1 MADYVTVVEVDDPQS
16 SKDTNPLLA
25 NSPQQNS
32 TNGTAL
38 SADDPSFITVLS
50 INNNNNTNH
59 HQQQPQPTTV
69 EVEGHSKATN
79 LADDDT
85 EEVVVY
91 RLVGERLGFGL
102 KFQGG
107 TRSAE
112 KVQKLFIQSCA
123 KDSPASKVVTSW
135 GQLKE
140 GDEIVK
146 IDEHYVRDMTRI
158 ECVKCLKDNVAIKLV
173 VRNGRG
179 LKPMDFEEEGSG
191 EQQHNLLPNAG
202 NGHMKAAPP
211 PPPPVPPR
219 KLIKKQRSFKDSDRP
234 EMAPNRTMEIVEMSA
249 ERSFTPP
256 PDAEYYINLFAENN
270 GSNGSLL
277 RNPSRNGE
285 SESDDT
291 ASTISTVIDRYSM
304 TSTYSSE
311 SDLSGFTSLNNGQNN
326 GVKSELAK
334 VLKPFALL
342 EQEFKV
348 EGGLDSSLIT
358 EVMEVSF
365 KPGNNYENVEFKT
378 EKINNYE
385 NVELKRKEEDPVAKD
400 EVDKSREAKQE
411 IVTAESKQSPTP
423 TPKPRQ
429 QVPTSPVE
437 PKKRSIIPMPR
448 KLSIN
453 GKQAIEVPPPK
464 IPEGAMIKS
473 STETQNTKSPTTS
486 PVTGKSFQEP
496 PATKE
501 FTTKIPKA
509 IHSPSSQYRS
519 LERAK
524 TESEIKLKQEITK
537 QDKLKLQTSEFLVHE
552 STNGQKM
559 ETKLQKPASPVKSRI
574 PIVLSP
580 KRSLD
585 LESSLEK
592 KASQKSPTN
601 IPRLL
606 TKQKS
611 ETDLKLNYCRS
622 KENSPTMS
630 SKIPLQ
636 RTISADSKIKM
647 PERTLIPVLHV
658 NNSPNG
664 GTSSTESLNS
674 NSTGSNS
681 TLGGKSGRGPKPKP
695 PERVQSLNKTQIPK
709 ANVTTVT
716 VVDRSSTN
724 SLNSPHSSP
733 LPAMQTFKQ
742 PSPPKQ
748 TEKPLT
754 PPSPNREIRFKIQTY
769 NANSNNHNAFQE
781 PEELPSLFELQRRN
795 SPDTARKNE
804 EFSTFKATTP
814 PSNSSTSQEQKE
826 LKQEPE
832 DELDRITPP
841 PLVVVGKCV
850 KVNDATAPMYYSSS
864 SSDEEN
870 ETDMSGA
877 YDDDKDYICE
887 DGEKLGPPELI
898 NGPGPSEA
906 YFNLYWHSN
915 MLPTIGEVEEECSSL
930 ELQSL
935 NTNGPIV
942 IVDDLSQQKT
952 AGASKPEI
960 SEKLEAEQKPQASS
974 SQVLKGNLKKP
985 PFIGVPVL
993 PPTVPGFEDLKNLK
1007 KTLKEVSPSKAADKM
1022 SEETKEKCKK
1032 LPNVE
1037 EDKIAP
1043 IGDMQSEQ
1051 EANKVIE
1058 DIAEKLDIS
1067 QKTENQEQNFVEV
1080 SKSSSKEVSEDNSQ
1094 TSETSQEVKTEQT
1107 TTKTETRTT
1116 TTTKKVIKSSTT
1128 TTSSSQV
1135 LETSQ
1140 LDDLP
1145 EEFKKIV
1152 ASQNLPEEFKKL
1164 LDSPKSPQDASKK
1177 PVFTLQPYN
1186 ERKSNTKIT
1195 VLEERQFESD
1205 QKAYSEIRTKDAQT
1219 GEEKVQKSSESHKE
1233 RAKLKKVQSQDSLD
1247 DNFGASEQQQPLTV
1261 TAKAETRLAEEA
1273 HNPQDNQSIA
1283 RGILKLSECGKQIQ
1297 TNDMGGVDLVEC
1309 EHQVMETFED
1319 SEQILKP
1326 ENSENPSVSQEKP
1339 SLLRELSETLTVTK
1353 DGDTQV
1359 TKRSETTREEAKPE
1373 IFASSREMPSPQSG
1387 ETKKILENESELLV
1401 DQLFKDAEK
1410 QALKRSETPAAA
1422 TKKVVKL
1429 VKKTEEEKRLEME
1442 AQKLIESYQ
1451 KVRKEAEKLFQFDN
1465 FRHDDDQQGFD
1476 LSGLEVEEEQEQEKE
1491 TEQETPEKTKETM
1504 EVVSEK
1510 LEKATQG
1517 VLEKGK
1523 EKMSETPVK
1532 LEETLQG
1539 VLEKVKET
1547 MQEKK
1552 SPEIEALELG
1562 EKKSETEGKTPEPK
1576 ERKTKSGM
1584 RSEPGEKISE
1594 AQRKKSEPEEK
1605 NIKSEMK
1612 SQLEKKKSEAV
1623 EKKSVLEIKSEL
1635 EKKKSESEEKKLKS
1649 EMKSELEKTKSKA
1662 EEKKSEPKVKS
1673 KPEMKELEAMK
1684 SAPEVMKSEPQISTS
1699 DVRKSTQGKKPSGE
1713 GEKKSETEV
1722 MKSEPEAMK
1731 SVPEV
1736 MKSEPEVLKFEP
1748 QVSTSEAKKSAQVA
1762 KQSEQ
1767 EEKKSEGQVSKSEEM
1782 AKQSEPEKQKSA
1794 SEVMKSEVELMKSQP
1809 EVSTSEV
1816 NKSKQDTKK
1825 SEPELKKS
1833 EKEVKKSEPQ
1843 IQNSEPELK
1852 KSEPEKPKSTPEV
1865 MKSASEVSTSESKE
1879 KNSELKKVKP
1889 EITKITTEVKTSLPE
1904 VMNFEV
1910 MTPTKESMK
1919 PEPLVSTLVS
1929 TLDVNKS
1936 DKEVQKSIEE
1946 KPLENDE
1953 SHSLKRES
1961 AKERAEITGESK
1973 TTKFEIKDQISL
1985 KKRVNEEENV
1995 SSAKEENGSQ
2005 KMSDKT
2011 EKPESLAA
2019 HHLENELPSPSRS
2032 ASEILRSP
2040 IVISPSSSDDILKEE
2055 PEYVLH
2061 KKIIGKEKKE
2071 SAITEI
2077 ITTIEET
2084 TRKLSEK
2091 SSSKSPIVREKL
2103 AHKETST
2110 KTIKISPKSSPKA
2123 SPKLKRSEKSKTK
2136 AENGEESTPTSP
2148 KMKPKPTPKPKP
2160 PVPQRRNSADSGAK
2174 PIPKRRGSLETTAS
2188 IVLPPKDVSP
2198 TTPIIEIPKPMERII
2213 VGVEHHII
2221 IPSAD
2226 LKKDSAPQRPII
2238 TLASDKLPSVVEKQF
2253 SFESKV
2259 PLLSQTASGDLLET
2273 INLPNANRSSS
2284 DISERDSREI
2294 LVSSSLD
2301 SMQSVGEK
2309 LPSSA
2314 VTVQTDEEQE
2324 EEEEEES
2331 LKMEE
2336 EDQDM
2341 LAHLEQEKKI
2351 EDLEQRHL
2359 NKMENGLHVMPPPPP
2374 TQTPTLSDYLTLTS
2388 PPTYS
2393 RLPPDGHEFPPNFT
2407 EPLIMPNTLG
2417 GGIKT
2422 TSLMQSVM
2430 TTTTTKGAGP
2440 GNNNT
2445 VYTEKLYAASKVG
2458 PTVMASSRTT
2468 HMTSTT
2474 TNGITQTVVE
2484 VEKQKSAPMTM
2495 ELGISDTVPPPLPKS
2510 TPPPTVPRKVYRQDL
2525 VVNVEDARTN
2535 PISVATGTPTKII
2548 IDTRNS
2554 RSTQNLSSGNS
2565 SSSGSTTPTA
2575 HKLEAPSFGLADSPD
2590 YKRSLSV
2597 PRRSSDWRKDEKSEK
2612 SVRDKIAMFSN
2623 DDAQP
2628 LEPTSKPISFSRSNS
2643 SSKPLN
2649 LSTENLLDS
2658 STPAY
2663 RGSANLH
2670 KTRAMSVENLN
2681 DVARLY
2687 QLSKPL
2693 PAQSNFSDS
2702 LQSLNSINSDYTQSY
2717 ASLPRRHASTQHLDR
2732 RISFSGQPAYV
2743 PDEASRKAAIT
2754 NILEQRRRS
2763 LSKLRGLVIPDRPHV
2778 PLEPIL
2784 DLPEIKSRDSDQ
2796 MKASGNTSSTDSTDS
2811 GVGSVSG
2818 AGGVLNPLP
2827 RPAKRS
2833 EINSSSAS
2841 MMNSPLRPL
2850 NVSTHSN
2857 SLNIANN
2864 SSRSYL
2870 SQTNSSNGARHMAP
2884 SVAQRRMEALNTI
2897 PPAKPPRTSL
2907 VATPRQMLHEESD
2920 SCDSVFSSRISSP
2933 PMSPCVPQVPE
2944 KFALTRTLS
2953 SETNTSIASSTT
2965 STLTSGSGSQA
2976 SCSSVG
2982 STPTVDLSRRV
2993 LKSGSNESATNRK
3006 NILASAKCRNG
3017 RGDTSA
3023 LMRNRPYDDED
3034 STDGYDDDE
3043 VRRHHKSKP
3052 RSLVSSSSSLI
3063 TLPSKAGSPTAPIN
3077 YKLVTKT
3084 DQNLVDKVIN
3094 VAAYV
3099 EITSDTD
3106 DSSRKSADS
3115 SSPLK
3120 LSAMFIDEER
3130 KQSFKADPSQKAVS
3144 KPVKSSNIIPA
3155 KVVAPI
3161 SSQPVQPLS
3170 PQRAVEATSPLSKK
3184 SPESGSSE
3192 LSQWMHTEVAKSRT
3206 LRTPERTLKPVF
3218 EKFETNTKTTFS
3230 SLSSKTTPKIS
3241 TAEIREKFERSAAAN
3256 GNSSPLISNN
3266 NTTTSSSSI
3275 TNTPTTLLSVKSQQK
3290 QTTSYHER
3298 FSSLDSIASSSSG
3311 VSSTTTQNVSSTQEN
3326 TNEFGSF
3333 SSLGSNQSLI
3343 TAQDIQQII
3352 EEADPP
3358 LKTPEAFIIV
3368 LQRDTPESS
3377 IGITLAGGSDYE
3389 AKEITI
3395 HKILANTPAAKDG
3408 RLKKGDRILAVNGMS
3423 MRGLTHRESITVLK
3437 TPRPEVVLVV
3447 TRSESVIVKPLTKKR
3462 SSLGSLSSLNEK
3474 PTEIDYEKKRNYHKA
3489 SRSLDLD
3496 LDVISNEEATSPT
3509 SRHTPSSTS
3518 SSSRSSPQ
3526 PPVSLSEA
3534 ETLASIRA
3542 RRQLSRPDVSKIS
3555 TSELLERAQETRNA
3569 LQAEIRAQESTP
3581 KGARCVEIIKDS
3593 CGLGFSIEGGFDSPL
3608 GNRPLVVKKVFMGG
3622 AAKKTNQVRNGDE
3635 ILSING
3641 CSTAKMTRVDAW
3653 NYMKQ
3658 LPLGPVKIVF
3668 A

>member
-16 SKDTNPLLA
+16 SSKDTNPLLA
-25 NSPQQNS
+25 NSPQHS
-32 TNGTAL
+32 TNSTAL
-38 SADDPSFITVLS
+38 SAADDPSFITVLS
-50 INNNNNTNH
+50 INNNNSTDNNLSTGVAAKTMLHNTQGAV
-59 HQQQPQPTTV
+59 QQQLTTT
-69 EVEGHSKATN
+69 ERHSTDTN
-79 LADDDT
+79 LSNDDT

-173 VRNGRG
+173 VRNGKG
-179 LKPMDFEEEGSG
+179 LKPEDLDEEGCMENQSSVG
-191 EQQHNLLPNAG
+191 MAA
-202 NGHMKAAPP
+202 NGSNGQMKGAPP

-219 KLIKKQRSFKDSDRP
+219 KLVKKQRSCKDQ
-234 EMAPNRTMEIVEMSA
+234 EHKEVAPQKQDVVDMSA

-270 GSNGSLL
+270 GANGSLL

-304 TSTYSSE
+304 TSNYSSE
-311 SDLSGFTSLNNGQNN
+311 SDLSGFTSLNNGQSL
-326 GVKSELAK
+326 GKPELAK

-348 EGGLDSSLIT
+348 EGGGLEESLIT
-358 EVMEVSF
+358 EVMEMNL
-365 KPGNNYENVEFKT
+365 KPGNNYENIEFKS
-378 EKINNYE
+378 EKVNNYE
-385 NVELKRKEEDPVAKD
+385 NVELKVKSEAPKD
-400 EVDKSREAKQE
+400 EVDRSAKEKEE
-411 IVTAESKQSPTP
+411 IVEIMAELKQSPPP

-429 QVPTSPVE
+429 QLATSPVE

-464 IPEGAMIKS
+464 IPEGAIVTKPS
-473 STETQNTKSPTTS
+473 AESQNGKLATS
-486 PVTGKSFQEP
+486 PVQAAAKPAQEP
-496 PATKE
+496 PTPTKE
-501 FTTKIPKA
+501 FSTKIPKA

-524 TESEIKLKQEITK
+524 TESEIKLKQESSK
-537 QDKLKLQTSEFLVHE
+537 QDKLKLQTSEFLAHE
-552 STNGQKM
+552 SATNGMKAA
-559 ETKLQKPASPVKSRI
+559 ELKPNKTPSPVKSRI
-574 PIVLSP
+574 PIVLTP

-585 LESSLEK
+585 LESSMEK
-592 KASQKSPTN
+592 KAIQKSPTN

-622 KENSPTMS
+622 KETSPTMT
-630 SKIPLQ
+630 SKKLPLQ

-658 NNSPNG
+658 NNGNSN

-674 NSTGSNS
+674 NSTAS
-681 TLGGKSGRGPKPKP
+681 TTASLGRSSRGPKPKP
-695 PERVQSLNKTQIPK
+695 PERVQSLNKTQTQIPK
-709 ANVTTVT
+709 ANANATNNVTTVT

-724 SLNSPHSSP
+724 SLASPQTSP

-742 PSPPKQ
+742 PSTPPKHQ
-748 TEKPLT
+748 EKPLT

-769 NANSNNHNAFQE
+769 TANSNSTNNAFQE

-804 EFSTFKATTP
+804 EFSTFKA
-814 PSNSSTSQEQKE
+814 PSNTNTPSSSPKTEAKPE
-826 LKQEPE
+826 ME

-841 PLVVVGKCV
+841 PMVVGKCV
-850 KVNDATAPMYYSSS
+850 KVNDTAPMYYSSS
-864 SSDEEN
+864 SSDEEEEE
-870 ETDMSGA
+870 ETDLSGA
-877 YDDDKDYICE
+877 YDDEKDYICE

-930 ELQSL
+930 ELQSM
-935 NTNGPIV
+935 NNNGPIV
-942 IVDDLSQQKT
+942 IVDDLSQQKSAA
-952 AGASKPEI
+952 AGATKSQAENKQE
-960 SEKLEAEQKPQASS
+960 SEQKSI
-974 SQVLKGNLKKP
+974 LKGNLKKP
-985 PFIGVPVL
+985 AFIGVPVQ
-993 PPTVPGFEDLKNLK
+993 PPTVPAFEDLKSLKKNLK
-1007 KTLKEVSPSKAADKM
+1007 EPSRDHKIDSKTM
-1022 SEETKEKCKK
+1022 SEETKEKCNN
-1032 LPNVE
+1032 LQNS
-1037 EDKIAP
+1037 EDKIANAETTTV
-1043 IGDMQSEQ
+1043 DMQTNEEVAKVMEIKQNENSSEIP
-1051 EANKVIE
+1051 EI
-1058 DIAEKLDIS
+1058 
-1067 QKTENQEQNFVEV
+1067 TEESKEVKEQNFVEV
-1080 SKSSSKEVSEDNSQ
+1080 SKSSSKEISEDNSQ
-1094 TSETSQEVKTEQT
+1094 TCKTSEEVKTEHQET
-1107 TTKTETRTT
+1107 TTKTETETKTT
-1116 TTTKKVIKSSTT
+1116 TTTKKIIKST
-1128 TTSSSQV
+1128 TTSSSTSQV
-1135 LETSQ
+1135 LETTNLSDLKA
-1140 LDDLP
+1140 LDALP
-1145 EEFKKIV
+1145 EEFKK
-1152 ASQNLPEEFKKL
+1152 ALPKEFEKL
-1164 LDSPKSPQDASKK
+1164 MNSPKSPQDSK

-1186 ERKSNTKIT
+1186 ERKGNTKIT

-1205 QKAYSEIRTKDAQT
+1205 QKAYSEIRTKDAKT
-1219 GEEKVQKSSESHKE
+1219 GEEKVQKSSETHKE

-1247 DNFGASEQQQPLTV
+1247 ENFEASGQQQQPLTV

-1283 RGILKLSECGKQIQ
+1283 RGILKLSECGKQILA
-1297 TNDMGGVDLVEC
+1297 NAMGGVDLVEC

-1326 ENSENPSVSQEKP
+1326 NEEKKKETKPLEKP
-1339 SLLRELSETLTVTK
+1339 SLIREISETLTVTNN
-1353 DGDTQV
+1353 GDTQV
-1359 TKRSETTREEAKPE
+1359 TKRNETTMEEAKPDVFE
-1373 IFASSREMPSPQSG
+1373 RTKEAQSPQQL
-1387 ETKKILENESELLV
+1387 EAQKIVENIL
-1401 DQLFKDAEK
+1401 QDAEK
-1410 QALKRSETPAAA
+1410 QALKRSEVPKEPA
-1422 TKKVVKL
+1422 KKGPKL
-1429 VKKTEEEKRLEME
+1429 LKKSEEEKRLELE

-1465 FRHDDDQQGFD
+1465 FRHNDDDQGFD
-1476 LSGLEVEEEQEQEKE
+1476 LSGLEVQEEE
-1491 TEQETPEKTKETM
+1491 ETPKASLKEDLNVKVDNTSENVEKFEG
-1504 EVVSEK
+1504 EVVHSKPEVK
-1510 LEKATQG
+1510 KA
-1517 VLEKGK
+1517 E
-1523 EKMSETPVK
+1523 
-1532 LEETLQG
+1532 
-1539 VLEKVKET
+1539 
-1547 MQEKK
+1547 
-1552 SPEIEALELG
+1552 PEV
-1562 EKKSETEGKTPEPK
+1562 KKSEREV
-1576 ERKTKSGM
+1576 
-1584 RSEPGEKISE
+1584 
-1594 AQRKKSEPEEK
+1594 KKSEPE
-1605 NIKSEMK
+1605 
-1612 SQLEKKKSEAV
+1612 V
-1623 EKKSVLEIKSEL
+1623 
-1635 EKKKSESEEKKLKS
+1635 KKSESEVKKS
-1649 EMKSELEKTKSKA
+1649 EPEVKKSEPEVKESEPEVQESEPAAKKSEQENKKSDPEVKSPELVKKSVPDAKISEPEVKRSDPVKESKPQVKKTES
-1662 EEKKSEPKVKS
+1662 EESEPEIKKSEPKVKETES
-1673 KPEMKELEAMK
+1673 PFK
-1684 SAPEVMKSEPQISTS
+1684 KSEPEVKESEQEVKES
-1699 DVRKSTQGKKPSGE
+1699 DSEVKKLESVVVKSESEAKKSDPVKNSE
-1713 GEKKSETEV
+1713 PKVNKLEPEVKKSEPVKKSETEV
-1722 MKSEPEAMK
+1722 KKSEAEVKKSEAEVIK

-1736 MKSEPEVLKFEP
+1736 K
-1748 QVSTSEAKKSAQVA
+1748 
-1762 KQSEQ
+1762 
-1767 EEKKSEGQVSKSEEM
+1767 
-1782 AKQSEPEKQKSA
+1782 
-1794 SEVMKSEVELMKSQP
+1794 KSEVEVKKSQT
-1809 EVSTSEV
+1809 EVTKSSPDAKKRELQVKNSEPV
-1816 NKSKQDTKK
+1816 KNSETETKK
-1825 SEPELKKS
+1825 FAAEVKKFEKNVPQNKETLPEF
-1833 EKEVKKSEPQ
+1833 KKSEPQ
-1843 IQNSEPELK
+1843 VKTSVQEVKTPENK
-1852 KSEPEKPKSTPEV
+1852 NKTSTPTTEI
-1865 MKSASEVSTSESKE
+1865 ALE
-1879 KNSELKKVKP
+1879 KR
-1889 EITKITTEVKTSLPE
+1889 EITKEKKEFSDFPKMPQSLPPQ
-1904 VMNFEV
+1904 
-1910 MTPTKESMK
+1910 MTKVEPHFVIKGETKPPT
-1919 PEPLVSTLVS
+1919 P
-1929 TLDVNKS
+1929 
-1936 DKEVQKSIEE
+1936 
-1946 KPLENDE
+1946 
-1953 SHSLKRES
+1953 
-1961 AKERAEITGESK
+1961 
-1973 TTKFEIKDQISL
+1973 
-1985 KKRVNEEENV
+1985 
-1995 SSAKEENGSQ
+1995 
-2005 KMSDKT
+2005 
-2011 EKPESLAA
+2011 
-2019 HHLENELPSPSRS
+2019 PSRS
-2032 ASEILRSP
+2032 DSEILSSP
-2040 IVISPSSSDDILKEE
+2040 IIITPSSSGDLLQTET
-2055 PEYVLH
+2055 EYVLH
-2061 KKIIGKEKKE
+2061 KNIIKAEEKKPQIHTE
-2071 SAITEI
+2071 TKITEI
-2077 ITTIEET
+2077 ITIEESPKT
-2084 TRKLSEK
+2084 PKEVLT
-2091 SSSKSPIVREKL
+2091 KSPL
-2103 AHKETST
+2103 TTHKETST
-2110 KTIKISPKSSPKA
+2110 KIIKISPKSSPRA
-2123 SPKLKRSEKSKTK
+2123 SPKLKRSEKSSKTK
-2136 AENGEESTPTSP
+2136 SEESGEETTSP
-2148 KMKPKPTPKPKP
+2148 KPKPKPSPKPKP
-2160 PVPQRRNSADSGAK
+2160 PVPQRRNSGDAAAK
-2174 PIPKRRGSLETTAS
+2174 PIPKRRGSLETTAT
-2188 IVLPPKDVSP
+2188 ITLPPKEPARQSP
-2198 TTPIIEIPKPMERII
+2198 TQATTPIIEIPKPMERII

-2226 LKKDSAPQRPII
+2226 LKKDTPIQPPVI
-2238 TLASDKLPSVVEKQF
+2238 TLASDKLPSVVEKQA

-2273 INLPNANRSSS
+2273 INLPNVSTSAS
-2284 DISERDSREI
+2284 DISKNSKEI
-2294 LVSSSLD
+2294 LMSSSLD
-2301 SMQSVGEK
+2301 SVQSVTEEQLRYSK
-2309 LPSSA
+2309 P
-2314 VTVQTDEEQE
+2314 TFHTDEEEEHEEQE
-2324 EEEEEES
+2324 EKKES
-2331 LKMEE
+2331 REQH
-2336 EDQDM
+2336 QDM
-2341 LAHLEQEKKI
+2341 KARREQEKKI

-2359 NKMENGLHVMPPPPP
+2359 NKMENGLHVMPPQPPSVHHH
-2374 TQTPTLSDYLTLTS
+2374 TTPIIVSDYLTLTS

-2407 EPLIMPNTLG
+2407 EPLIMPSSSNIG
-2417 GGIKT
+2417 GSSIMKT
-2422 TSLMQSVM
+2422 TSLMQSV
-2430 TTTTTKGAGP
+2430 TTTTKGASP
-2440 GNNNT
+2440 GDNNT

-2458 PTVMASSRTT
+2458 PTMVASSRTT

-2474 TNGITQTVVE
+2474 TNGVTQTIVE
-2484 VEKQKSAPMTM
+2484 VEKQKSAPITM
-2495 ELGISDTVPPPLPKS
+2495 ELSSDAQPPPLPKS

-2525 VVNVEDARTN
+2525 VVNVEDTRSN
-2535 PISVATGTPTKII
+2535 PITVATGTPTKII

-2565 SSSGSTTPTA
+2565 SGSTTPTA
-2575 HKLEAPSFGLADSPD
+2575 HKVESPSFSSDSPD

-2628 LEPTSKPISFSRSNS
+2628 LEPSMANKPLSFSRSSS

-2658 STPAY
+2658 SSSVSAY
-2663 RGSANLH
+2663 APYKASPSLH

-2702 LQSLNSINSDYTQSY
+2702 LQSLNFINSDYTQSY
-2717 ASLPRRHASTQHLDR
+2717 ASLPRRHASTQNLDR

-2818 AGGVLNPLP
+2818 VGGQHTVP
-2827 RPAKRS
+2827 RPAKRT
-2833 EINSSSAS
+2833 EVSSTTNTSTTAS
-2841 MMNSPLRPL
+2841 MLSTTPLRPL

-2857 SLNIANN
+2857 SVNIANN
-2864 SSRSYL
+2864 HRGYL
-2870 SQTNSSNGARHMAP
+2870 SQSGGTQNSRYAPP

-3063 TLPSKAGSPTAPIN
+3063 TLPSKAASPTAPIN
-3077 YKLVTKT
+3077 YKLVNKN

-3130 KQSFKADPSQKAVS
+3130 KQSFKADPTQKAVS
-3144 KPVKSSNIIPA
+3144 KPAVSKNSSQIIPA

-3161 SSQPVQPLS
+3161 SSQPVQQLS
-3170 PQRAVEATSPLSKK
+3170 PQRAVEAISPLSKK
-3184 SPESGSSE
+3184 SSDSGSSE
-3192 LSQWMHTEVAKSRT
+3192 LSQWMHVEVAKART
-3206 LRTPERTLKPVF
+3206 LNSSSRTPERSLKPVF

-3241 TAEIREKFERSAAAN
+3241 TAEIREKFERSAAAQ
-3256 GNSSPLISNN
+3256 SSPLIMNSSSAATAAP
-3266 NTTTSSSSI
+3266 TTTT
-3275 TNTPTTLLSVKSQQK
+3275 TNLLSAKSQQK
-3290 QTTSYHER
+3290 QNTYHER

-3311 VSSTTTQNVSSTQEN
+3311 VSSTTQNVSSTQEN
-3326 TNEFGSF
+3326 TTEFGSF

-3447 TRSESVIVKPLTKKR
+3447 TRSESIIVKPLTKKR

-3474 PTEIDYEKKRNYHKA
+3474 PSEIDYEKKRNYHKA

-3496 LDVISNEEATSPT
+3496 LDVISNEESTATSPT

-3569 LQAEIRAQESTP
+3569 LQAEIRAQEESTP